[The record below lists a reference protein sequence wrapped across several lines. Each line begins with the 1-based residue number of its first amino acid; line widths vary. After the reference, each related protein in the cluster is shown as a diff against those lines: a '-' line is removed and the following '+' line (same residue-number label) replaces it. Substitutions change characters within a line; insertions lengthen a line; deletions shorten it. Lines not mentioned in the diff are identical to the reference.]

1 MNMRYIY
8 IGTRGQGPGDTQKN
22 NRQKI
27 IHNEPARCNRLFM
40 TNPGAMN
47 INGLLQS
54 ALKKLLSYLEN
65 TFFAEFNFFSEG

>member
-40 TNPGAMN
+40 TNQGAMN
-47 INGLLQS
+47 INGLLH
-54 ALKKLLSYLEN
+54 ALKMQH
-65 TFFAEFNFFSEG
+65 